1 MKKYFTAKYDLI
13 FQQAL
18 CLEKDKDLLT
28 WFLEKI
34 FNQKIINLEI
44 KTPVLPIRSKIEKRK
59 TVDLIITFEDK
70 IVNLEVNSSHY
81 KYLNERNFSY
91 ITAVYNSIFEKGK
104 RIKSKDEVI
113 QINFTWG
120 LPKKY
125 EKIDVL
131 TYEVRDKKHNDLY
144 IDNFKIIVY
153 NMDYIKEVY
162 YNKTTKKYKQDAP
175 KHLLMLDSNKE
186 ELEKLCKGDKIMEK
200 FKENVEK
207 LNKDEIIIDF
217 LTKEEED
224 ELKKQSYLDEGYE
237 LGEEKGM
244 KAGQK
249 IGQKIGK
256 ELGKKEE
263 KENLAV
269 KMLEN
274 NIDISVVSKITGLSI
289 EKLEKLK

>member
-59 TVDLIITFEDK
+59 TVDLLITFEDK

-249 IGQKIGK
+249 IGK

-269 KMLEN
+269 KMIQKNMKLE
-274 NIDISVVSKITGLSI
+274 DISEITGLSI
-289 EKLEKLK
+289 DYLKKLK

>member
-59 TVDLIITFEDK
+59 TVDLLITFEDK

-249 IGQKIGK
+249 IGK

>member
-59 TVDLIITFEDK
+59 TVDLLITFEDK

-244 KAGQK
+244 KAGR
-249 IGQKIGK
+249 KIGK

-269 KMLEN
+269 KMIQKNMKLE
-274 NIDISVVSKITGLSI
+274 DISEITGLSI
-289 EKLEKLK
+289 DYLKKLK

>member
-59 TVDLIITFEDK
+59 TVDLLITFEDK

-131 TYEVRDKKHNDLY
+131 TYV
-144 IDNFKIIVY
+144 
-153 NMDYIKEVY
+153 
-162 YNKTTKKYKQDAP
+162 
-175 KHLLMLDSNKE
+175 
-186 ELEKLCKGDKIMEK
+186 
-200 FKENVEK
+200 
-207 LNKDEIIIDF
+207 
-217 LTKEEED
+217 
-224 ELKKQSYLDEGYE
+224 
-237 LGEEKGM
+237 
-244 KAGQK
+244 
-249 IGQKIGK
+249 
-256 ELGKKEE
+256 
-263 KENLAV
+263 
-269 KMLEN
+269 
-274 NIDISVVSKITGLSI
+274 
-289 EKLEKLK
+289 

>member
-59 TVDLIITFEDK
+59 TVDLLITFEDK

>member
-59 TVDLIITFEDK
+59 TVDLLITFEDK

-244 KAGQK
+244 KTGQK

-269 KMLEN
+269 KMIQKNMKLE
-274 NIDISVVSKITGLSI
+274 DISEITGLSI
-289 EKLEKLK
+289 NYLKKLK

>member
-1 MKKYFTAKYDLI
+1 
-13 FQQAL
+13 
-18 CLEKDKDLLT
+18 
-28 WFLEKI
+28 
-34 FNQKIINLEI
+34 
-44 KTPVLPIRSKIEKRK
+44 
-59 TVDLIITFEDK
+59 
-70 IVNLEVNSSHY
+70 
-81 KYLNERNFSY
+81 
-91 ITAVYNSIFEKGK
+91 
-104 RIKSKDEVI
+104 
-113 QINFTWG
+113 
-120 LPKKY
+120 
-125 EKIDVL
+125 
-131 TYEVRDKKHNDLY
+131 
-144 IDNFKIIVY
+144 
-153 NMDYIKEVY
+153 
-162 YNKTTKKYKQDAP
+162 
-175 KHLLMLDSNKE
+175 
-186 ELEKLCKGDKIMEK
+186 MEK

>member
-59 TVDLIITFEDK
+59 TVDLLITFEDK

-249 IGQKIGK
+249 IGKKIGK

-269 KMLEN
+269 KMIQKNMKLE
-274 NIDISVVSKITGLSI
+274 DISEITGLSI
-289 EKLEKLK
+289 DYLKKLK

>member
-59 TVDLIITFEDK
+59 TVDLLITFEDK

-207 LNKDEIIIDF
+207 LNKDEIIINF

-269 KMLEN
+269 KMIQKNMKLE
-274 NIDISVVSKITGLSI
+274 DISEITGLSI
-289 EKLEKLK
+289 DYLKKLK

>member
-59 TVDLIITFEDK
+59 TVDLLITFEDK

-162 YNKTTKKYKQDAP
+162 YNKTTKKYKQNAP

>member
-1 MKKYFTAKYDLI
+1 
-13 FQQAL
+13 
-18 CLEKDKDLLT
+18 
-28 WFLEKI
+28 
-34 FNQKIINLEI
+34 
-44 KTPVLPIRSKIEKRK
+44 
-59 TVDLIITFEDK
+59 
-70 IVNLEVNSSHY
+70 
-81 KYLNERNFSY
+81 
-91 ITAVYNSIFEKGK
+91 
-104 RIKSKDEVI
+104 
-113 QINFTWG
+113 
-120 LPKKY
+120 
-125 EKIDVL
+125 
-131 TYEVRDKKHNDLY
+131 
-144 IDNFKIIVY
+144 
-153 NMDYIKEVY
+153 MDYIKEVY

-263 KENLAV
+263 KENLAM
-269 KMLEN
+269 KMIQKNMKLE
-274 NIDISVVSKITGLSI
+274 DISEITGLSI
-289 EKLEKLK
+289 DYLKKLK

>member
-59 TVDLIITFEDK
+59 TVDLLIIFEDK

-131 TYEVRDKKHNDLY
+131 TYDVRDKKHNDLY

-249 IGQKIGK
+249 IGK

-269 KMLEN
+269 KMIQKNMKLE
-274 NIDISVVSKITGLSI
+274 DISEITGLSI
-289 EKLEKLK
+289 DYLKKLK

>member
-1 MKKYFTAKYDLI
+1 
-13 FQQAL
+13 
-18 CLEKDKDLLT
+18 
-28 WFLEKI
+28 
-34 FNQKIINLEI
+34 
-44 KTPVLPIRSKIEKRK
+44 
-59 TVDLIITFEDK
+59 
-70 IVNLEVNSSHY
+70 
-81 KYLNERNFSY
+81 
-91 ITAVYNSIFEKGK
+91 
-104 RIKSKDEVI
+104 
-113 QINFTWG
+113 
-120 LPKKY
+120 
-125 EKIDVL
+125 
-131 TYEVRDKKHNDLY
+131 
-144 IDNFKIIVY
+144 
-153 NMDYIKEVY
+153 
-162 YNKTTKKYKQDAP
+162 
-175 KHLLMLDSNKE
+175 
-186 ELEKLCKGDKIMEK
+186 MEK

-249 IGQKIGK
+249 IGK

>member
-59 TVDLIITFEDK
+59 TVDLLITFEDK

-244 KAGQK
+244 KTGQK

>member
-59 TVDLIITFEDK
+59 TVDLLITFEDK
-70 IVNLEVNSSHY
+70 IVNLKVNSSHY

-131 TYEVRDKKHNDLY
+131 TYDVRDKKHNDLY

-249 IGQKIGK
+249 IGK

-269 KMLEN
+269 KMIQKNMKLE
-274 NIDISVVSKITGLSI
+274 DISEITGLSI
-289 EKLEKLK
+289 DYLKKLK

>member
-59 TVDLIITFEDK
+59 TVDLLITFEDK

-269 KMLEN
+269 KMIQKNMKLE
-274 NIDISVVSKITGLSI
+274 DISEITGLSI
-289 EKLEKLK
+289 DYLKKLK

>member
-59 TVDLIITFEDK
+59 TVDLLITFEDK

-249 IGQKIGK
+249 IGK

-269 KMLEN
+269 KMIQKNMKLE
-274 NIDISVVSKITGLSI
+274 DISEITGLSI
-289 EKLEKLK
+289 NYLKKLK

>member
-59 TVDLIITFEDK
+59 TVDLLITFEDK

-249 IGQKIGK
+249 IWQKIGK

>member
-59 TVDLIITFEDK
+59 TVDLLITFEDK

-162 YNKTTKKYKQDAP
+162 YNKTTKKYKQNAP

-249 IGQKIGK
+249 IGK

>member
-59 TVDLIITFEDK
+59 TVDLLITFEDK

-289 EKLEKLK
+289 EKLEKIK